1 MFFIINDK
9 INFFSVYMLTFL
21 SLYKIINNYIILP
34 FKITNISFSE
44 INGKFDD
51 PVQEFLYKINFNKI
65 YTPISFGTPKNT
77 IDFYFSMNEY
87 ISSIGLNSCLKN
99 SESSYSPYNSQSY
112 KKIFENNNQENENY
126 KSYIL
131 SNEQCTV
138 FKDLDLTD
146 NITFNSFE
154 FYLKDSE
161 DNDNDNNDSLIDSN
175 KFCGTIG
182 LNRFPASNY
191 FNKKS
196 LIYTLKQ
203 NKIINSY
210 SWGLFFFNPDKLY
223 NVDDDTQDEYDGFF
237 IAGATLDDNIDIFNT
252 ELVCNVYAEENSL
265 YWTFYFDRIFYYE
278 TINNKTEYVCTNNTK
293 VELVID
299 LNYIISDEQYYKD
312 IKKIYFQKFFDNNTC
327 YEAKTYNKEE
337 GYTYMIICDLNFKSN
352 QRSFPGVYLYSEQLF
367 FAFNLYSKD
376 VFYEYNNKIY
386 FLIVHKESVKDFWRI
401 GRIFLKKYP
410 FMFDY
415 DKKLISYVHLKKTW
429 KPKKSTNNHNNKNE
443 QNNDNKNN
451 SKFKEFIIYGLLFIG
466 IIIGL
471 FIGKRIWNK
480 NKKLKANE
488 LEERYQY
495 MNKENN
501 KLGILNHI

>member
-1 MFFIINDK
+1 MFFIFLNDK
-9 INFFSVYMLTFL
+9 INFFSVYMLIFL
-21 SLYKIINNYIILP
+21 SLFKIINNYIILP

-44 INGKFDD
+44 INGKFND
-51 PVQEFLYKINFNKI
+51 PVQEFLYKINFNKV
-65 YTPISFGTPKNT
+65 YTSISFGTPENT

-112 KKIFENNNQENENY
+112 KKIFENNQENKNY
-126 KSYIL
+126 NFHFL
-131 SNEQCTV
+131 SKEQCSV
-138 FKDLDLTD
+138 YNDLDLNN

-154 FYLKDSE
+154 FYLKDNE
-161 DNDNDNNDSLIDSN
+161 DNNRDSDNGSLIEQN

-182 LNRFPASNY
+182 LNRFPSSNY

-196 LIYTLKQ
+196 LIYILKQ

-210 SWGLFFFNPDKLY
+210 SWGLFFFDPDKLY
-223 NVDDDTQDEYDGFF
+223 NVDDDTQNKYDGFF
-237 IAGATLDDNIDIFNT
+237 IAGVTLDDNIDMFNT
-252 ELVCNVYAEENSL
+252 DLVCNVYAEENSL
-265 YWTFYFDRIFYYE
+265 YWTFYFERIFYYE
-278 TINNKTEYVCTNNTK
+278 TINNKTEYICTNNTR
-293 VELVID
+293 VELVLD

-327 YEAKTYNKEE
+327 YEAKSYIKEE
-337 GYTYMIICDLNFKSN
+337 GFTYMIICDFSFKGN
-352 QRSFPGVYLYSEQLF
+352 QRSFPGIYLYNEQLF
-367 FAFNLYSKD
+367 FAFNLNNKD

-401 GRIFLKKYP
+401 GMIFLKKYP

-415 DKKLISYVHLKKTW
+415 DKKLISYVHLKRNW
-429 KPKKSTNNHNNKNE
+429 NPKKQTKNQKRKNE
-443 QNNDNKNN
+443 QNINNNNN
-451 SKFKEFIIYGLLFIG
+451 SSFKEFILYGLLFIG

-480 NKKLKANE
+480 NKRLKANE

-495 MNKENN
+495 MDKENN
-501 KLGILNHI
+501 KLGILK

>member
-1 MFFIINDK
+1 MFFIFINDK
-9 INFFSVYMLTFL
+9 INFFSVYMLIFL

-44 INGKFDD
+44 INGKFDE
-51 PVQEFLYKINFNKI
+51 PVQEFLYKINFNKV
-65 YTPISFGTPKNT
+65 YTSISFGTPENT

-112 KKIFENNNQENENY
+112 KKIFENKHENKNY
-126 KSYIL
+126 NSYIL
-131 SNEQCTV
+131 SNEQCSV
-138 FKDLDLTD
+138 YSDLDLND

-154 FYLKDSE
+154 FYLE
-161 DNDNDNNDSLIDSN
+161 DNEDNNNDNDGKGDSLIESN

-182 LNRFPASNY
+182 LNRFPSSNY

-210 SWGLFFFNPDKLY
+210 SWGLFFFDEDKLY
-223 NVDDDTQDEYDGFF
+223 NIVDDTKDKYDGFF
-237 IAGATLDDNIDIFNT
+237 IAGVTLDDNLDIFNT

-265 YWTFYFDRIFYYE
+265 YWTFYFDRIFYYVN
-278 TINNKTEYVCTNNTK
+278 INNKTEYVCTNNTK
-293 VELVID
+293 VELIID

-312 IKKIYFQKFFDNNTC
+312 IKKIYFQKFFDNYTC

-337 GYTYMIICDLNFKSN
+337 GNTYMIICDISFKN
-352 QRSFPGVYLYSEQLF
+352 YQKAFPGFYLYNEQLF
-367 FAFNLYSKD
+367 FAFNLNSKD

-386 FLIVHKESVKDFWRI
+386 FLIVHKESVKDFWKI

-415 DKKLISYVHLKKTW
+415 DKKLISYVYLKRNW
-429 KPKKSTNNHNNKNE
+429 KP
-443 QNNDNKNN
+443 KNN
-451 SKFKEFIIYGLLFIG
+451 SKNQKSNNEQNINNNNSNFKEFVIYVLLFIG

-480 NKKLKANE
+480 NKRLKANE

-495 MNKENN
+495 MDKENN
-501 KLGILNHI
+501 KLGILK

>member
-1 MFFIINDK
+1 MFFIFINDK
-9 INFFSVYMLTFL
+9 INFFSVYMLIFL

-44 INGKFDD
+44 IKGKFDD
-51 PVQEFLYKINFNKI
+51 PVQEFLYKINFNKV
-65 YTPISFGTPKNT
+65 YSPISFGIPENT

-87 ISSIGLNSCLKN
+87 ISSISLNSCLKY

-112 KKIFENNNQENENY
+112 KKIFENNQENKNY
-126 KSYIL
+126 NFHIL
-131 SNEQCTV
+131 SNEHCSLYN
-138 FKDLDLTD
+138 DLDLND

-154 FYLKDSE
+154 FYLKDNE
-161 DNDNDNNDSLIDSN
+161 DNNNDNSGVGDSLIEQN

-196 LIYTLKQ
+196 LIYTLKK

-210 SWGLFFFNPDKLY
+210 SWGLFFFSPDKIY
-223 NVDDDTQDEYDGFF
+223 NVDDDTQDKYDGFF
-237 IAGATLDDNIDIFNT
+237 ISGVTLDDNIDIFKT
-252 ELVCNVYAEENSL
+252 ELVCNVYAEENYL

-278 TINNKTEYVCTNNTK
+278 TINNKTEYFCTNNK
-293 VELVID
+293 RVELLID

-327 YEAKTYNKEE
+327 YEAKTYKKED
-337 GYTYMIICDLNFKSN
+337 GYTYMIICDLSFKDN
-352 QRSFPGVYLYSEQLF
+352 QRSFPGLYLYNEQLF

-429 KPKKSTNNHNNKNE
+429 NPKKQSKSQKSKND
-443 QNNDNKNN
+443 QNFNNN
-451 SKFKEFIIYGLLFIG
+451 SNFKEFIIYVLLFIG

-480 NKKLKANE
+480 NKRLKANE

-495 MNKENN
+495 MDKENN
-501 KLGILNHI
+501 KLGILK